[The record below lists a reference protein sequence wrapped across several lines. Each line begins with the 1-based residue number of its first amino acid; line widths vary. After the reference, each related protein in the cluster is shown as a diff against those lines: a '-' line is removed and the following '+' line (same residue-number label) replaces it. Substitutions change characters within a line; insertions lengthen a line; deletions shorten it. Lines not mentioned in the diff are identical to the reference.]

1 MSVSAYKMNSR
12 FYRLNDNRAAIVSE
26 KRRRRRESHNA
37 VERRRRDNINEKIT
51 ELATLIPEVMLDPS
65 APASGANANST
76 SADDA
81 EGRAAGKDEKSAGTG
96 DEDGTPAPDG
106 PPSSGP
112 GGKDK
117 DAAGK
122 DGGAGAVKANK
133 GMILRKSVEYIRY
146 LQQLVNAQAAR
157 NRDLETQL
165 TRAGISPDP
174 TTQGVAMPSL
184 PGLTLGGAGGSQSP
198 AASHARANGEELN
211 AQGLGLGL
219 GGAQDDGQEQGM
231 FGDDV
236 LTLHTFGDDG
246 SYLPVSGFSGGGGG
260 AGFGSLEPMDE
271 GAEMEMEMDGMDG
284 LEGYGPGM
292 DLAEDREHERSLSR
306 PGGML
311 TNGNGKHLKHLRSAS
326 HARGAS
332 ASPGPSSAL
341 SDGDLESP
349 EGSGEQGPVNGHG
362 SHEQENQSPNQT
374 QSQRERERGE
384 RGRKD
389 RFGRI
394 GGDAGNR
401 LVAVKEESA
410 SMEM

>member
-1 MSVSAYKMNSR
+1 M
-12 FYRLNDNRAAIVSE
+12 
-26 KRRRRRESHNA
+26 
-37 VERRRRDNINEKIT
+37 ERRRRDNINEKIT

-65 APASGANANST
+65 APASGASANNA

-81 EGRAAGKDEKSAGTG
+81 DGRAAGKEEKSAGTG
-96 DEDGTPAPDG
+96 DEDGTPAPDA
-106 PPSSGP
+106 

-117 DAAGK
+117 DKDKDK
-122 DGGAGAVKANK
+122 DGAGAGAVKANK

-174 TTQGVAMPSL
+174 TTQGAAMPSL
-184 PGLTLGGAGGSQSP
+184 PGLSLSQSLSSAGGSAQSP
-198 AASHARANGEELN
+198 AAAHANGEELS

-219 GGAQDDGQEQGM
+219 GMGGGGAQGDGQEQGM

-246 SYLPVSGFSGGGGG
+246 SYLPVSGFG
-260 AGFGSLEPMDE
+260 ALEPMDE
-271 GAEMEMEMDGMDG
+271 GAEMEMDGMDGMDGMDRMDG

-292 DLAEDREHERSLSR
+292 DLAEDRARERSLSR

-311 TNGNGKHLKHLRSAS
+311 TNGNEKHLRHLRSAS

-349 EGSGEQGPVNGHG
+349 EGSGEQGPANGLG
-362 SHEQENQSPNQT
+362 SHEQENHSPNQT
-374 QSQRERERGE
+374 QSQSQRERERERGE

-394 GGDAGNR
+394 GGDAGSR

>member
-1 MSVSAYKMNSR
+1 M
-12 FYRLNDNRAAIVSE
+12 LNDNRAAIVSE

-65 APASGANANST
+65 APASGANANNA
-76 SADDA
+76 SADDV

-106 PPSSGP
+106 PSSSGP

-117 DAAGK
+117 DNAGK

-184 PGLTLGGAGGSQSP
+184 PGLSLGGAGGSHSP

-211 AQGLGLGL
+211 AQGLGLGM
-219 GGAQDDGQEQGM
+219 GGAQGDGQEQGM

-236 LTLHTFGDDG
+236 LTLHTFGDDA
-246 SYLPVSGFSGGGGG
+246 SYLPVSGFGSGGGGGG

-271 GAEMEMEMDGMDG
+271 GTEMEMDGMDGMDG

-349 EGSGEQGPVNGHG
+349 EGSGEQGSANGHG
-362 SHEQENQSPNQT
+362 HGSNEQENQSANQT